1 MRHLQFLILSLFIA
15 GSLTSASLIDSSS
28 INTSSEVDKI
38 IEHYLDEI
46 DFSNKEGAATIF
58 VDLLISEKGDL
69 YNVDFM
75 VTGKNKVLVLSK
87 EYEEE
92 YYRVGEYSARNTRK
106 YSVPVS
112 YILI

>member
-1 MRHLQFLILSLFIA
+1 MRHLQFLFLSLLLA
-15 GSLTSASLIDSSS
+15 GSLTSASLSDSTS
-28 INTSSEVDKI
+28 IKTPSETDKI

-46 DFSNKEGAATIF
+46 DFVNMEDAATIF
-58 VDLLISEKGDL
+58 TDLLISENGDL
-69 YNVDFM
+69 YNIDFM
-75 VTGKNKVLVLSK
+75 VTGKDTVLILSK